1 MLTRW
6 IFLFLLLALGIQR
19 LMELRLSARHERRIL
34 ELGGHEHAPGQF
46 RVMRWL
52 HIAWFVA
59 NIAEVFVLQRPF
71 HPGLALGASLVFL
84 AGQALRYAAIRTLG
98 ERWTVRVMTLPGAKP
113 VNEGIYRFVRH
124 PNYLGVI
131 LEIAAVPLLHS
142 AYLTAISF
150 SIANA
155 LLLAWRIRTEE
166 SALKEQNNYEQVFAG
181 RPRFL
186 PKL

>member
-6 IFLFLLLALGIQR
+6 IFLCLLTSLGIQR
-19 LMELRLSARHERRIL
+19 LLELRLSARHERRIL
-34 ELGGHEHAPGQF
+34 ELGGREHAPNQF
-46 RVMRWL
+46 TVMRWV
-52 HIAWFVA
+52 HVAWFVA
-59 NIAEVFVLQRPF
+59 MMAEVFGLQRPF
-71 HPGLALGASLVFL
+71 NPTLASVASLPFL
-84 AGQALRYAAIRTLG
+84 AGQALRYAAIHTLG

-113 VNEGIYRFVRH
+113 VTQGIYRFIRH

-131 LEIAAVPLLHS
+131 LEIGAVPLLHD
-142 AYLTAISF
+142 AYVTAISF

-166 SALKEQNNYEQVFAG
+166 MALKEQNNYEQVFAG

-186 PKL
+186 PRL

>member
-6 IFLFLLLALGIQR
+6 ILLLLLILLGVQR
-19 LMELRLSARHERRIL
+19 LMELRLSARNERRIL
-34 ELGGHEHAPGQF
+34 ELGGHEHAAGQF
-46 RVMRWL
+46 HVMRSL

-59 NIAEVFVLQRPF
+59 ILAEVFGLRRPF
-71 HPGLALGASLVFL
+71 IPSLALVASMVFL
-84 AGQALRYAAIRTLG
+84 AGQALRYAAIYTLR

-113 VNEGIYRFVRH
+113 VNQGIYRFIRH

-131 LEIAAVPLLHS
+131 LEIGAVPLLHD
-142 AYLTAISF
+142 AYLTAIIF

-155 LLLAWRIRTEE
+155 LLLTWRIQTEE
-166 SALKEQNNYEQVFAG
+166 TALKEQNNYEQVFAG

>member
-6 IFLFLLLALGIQR
+6 VFLFLVICLGIQR
-19 LMELRLSARHERRIL
+19 LLELHLSARHERRIL
-34 ELGGHEHAPGQF
+34 ALGGCEHAPGQF
-46 RVMRWL
+46 KVMKWM
-52 HIAWFVA
+52 HIAWFLA
-59 NIAEVFVLQRPF
+59 MMAEVFGLQRPF
-71 HPGLALGASLVFL
+71 HPALALTASLIFV

-113 VNEGIYRFVRH
+113 VSQGIYRYIRH

-131 LEIAAVPLLHS
+131 LEIGAVPLIHS
-142 AYLTAISF
+142 AYITAIFF

-155 LLLAWRIRTEE
+155 LLLAWRIRSEE
-166 SALKEQNNYEQVFAG
+166 TALKEQNNYEQVFAS

>member
-6 IFLFLLLALGIQR
+6 IFLFLVICLGIQR
-19 LMELRLSARHERRIL
+19 LLELRLSARNESRIL
-34 ELGGHEHAPGQF
+34 VLGGCEHAPGQF
-46 RVMRWL
+46 KVMRWM
-52 HIAWFVA
+52 HIAWFLAMIV
-59 NIAEVFVLQRPF
+59 EVFRLQRPF
-71 HPGLALGASLVFL
+71 DPALALAASLIFV

-98 ERWTVRVMTLPGAKP
+98 ERWTVRVMTLPGAEP
-113 VNEGIYRFVRH
+113 VNQGIYHYIRH

-131 LEIAAVPLLHS
+131 LEIGAVPLIHS
-142 AYLTAISF
+142 AYLTAIFF
-150 SIANA
+150 SIANG

-166 SALKEQNNYEQVFAG
+166 VALKEQNNYEQVFAS